1 MRNSAMTFTRTAVC
15 TLAVALSGA
24 AATRAQDS
32 PARPADRSQ
41 LRHQI
46 YVMEGALS
54 RAVEF
59 GAQTLN
65 REIRAVMPEA
75 FVLAG
80 QARARGVYLDGYGI
94 FFDVEVPIMRQSMI
108 WSLRTMLDQDAAGL
122 QKALADIR
130 SIADKATTAAERQ
143 QLERAISRIE
153 IQLGPVG
160 LGPTNASNPFA
171 AAIQSSQQGQQAQP
185 QSALGASIAAQ
196 AALQNAAP
204 AEDATVQPAAPRT
217 LPIDKLWMKDP
228 NRAYTEAVQRA
239 LVDAM
244 IDFSAPMAMGA
255 EEWLTVAARD
265 NYQRD
270 SLAPPDPLEE
280 VETLLLRIKGADLM
294 AYRSGKIDRDEAR
307 TRVVAS
313 MF

>member
-1 MRNSAMTFTRTAVC
+1 MIFTRTAAC

-24 AATRAQDS
+24 VSASAQDS
-32 PARPADRSQ
+32 PAHPADRSQ

-65 REIRAVMPEA
+65 REIRTFMPEA

-80 QARARGVYLDGYGI
+80 QARARGVYLDGYGV

-108 WSLRTMLDQDAAGL
+108 WSLRNMLDQDAAGL
-122 QKALADIR
+122 QKALADLR
-130 SIADKATTAAERQ
+130 EVARTAPNPASRATA
-143 QLERAISRIE
+143 ERAINRLE
-153 IQLGPVG
+153 LQLGPVG
-160 LGPTNASNPFA
+160 IGQGNASNPFA
-171 AAIQSSQQGQQAQP
+171 AAIQSSQQAQQQNSLGQ
-185 QSALGASIAAQ
+185 SIAAQ
-196 AALQNAAP
+196 TTVQNAP
-204 AEDATVQPAAPRT
+204 PTEDAATQPAAPRV

-228 NRAYTEAVQRA
+228 NRAYTDSVQRA

-244 IDFSAPMAMGA
+244 IDFSAPMAIGA

-280 VETLLLRIKGADLM
+280 VETVLLRIKGADLM
-294 AYRSGKIDRDEAR
+294 AYRAGKIDREEAR

-313 MF
+313 AF

>member
-1 MRNSAMTFTRTAVC
+1 MMGRTMSTPNVFARTAVC
-15 TLAVALSGA
+15 TLAVTLIGA
-24 AATRAQDS
+24 SAVMAQDAA
-32 PARPADRSQ
+32 PRPLDRSQ

-65 REIRAVMPEA
+65 REIRAYMPEA

-108 WSLRTMLDQDAAGL
+108 WSLRTMLDQDSAGI
-122 QKALADIR
+122 QKALSDIR
-130 SIADKATTAAERQ
+130 SIANKTTNPAEKQ
-143 QLERAISRIE
+143 ALDRAISRIE
-153 IQLGPVG
+153 LQVGPVG
-160 LGPTNASNPFA
+160 ASPASNAFA
-171 AAIQSSQQGQQAQP
+171 EAVRGAQVGGLGQNVAQG
-185 QSALGASIAAQ
+185 GA
-196 AALQNAAP
+196 QNAPMEEAP
-204 AEDATVQPAAPRT
+204 PAVVEPRQI
-217 LPIDKLWMKDP
+217 PIDKMWVKDP

-244 IDFSAPMAMGA
+244 IDFSAPMTIAA

-265 NYQRD
+265 NYARD

-280 VETLLLRIKGADLM
+280 VETVLLRIRGTDLA
-294 AYRSGKIDRDEAR
+294 AYRAGRIDRDEAR
-307 TRVVAS
+307 RRVVVTS
-313 MF
+313 F

>member
-1 MRNSAMTFTRTAVC
+1 MRNSAMTFNRTAAC
-15 TLAVALSGA
+15 TLAVALSSA
-24 AATRAQDS
+24 VVASAQDA

-59 GAQTLN
+59 GAQSLN
-65 REIRAVMPEA
+65 REIRAFMPEA

-80 QARARGVYLDGYGI
+80 QARARGVYLEGYGV

-122 QKALADIR
+122 QKALSDLR
-130 SIADKATTAAERQ
+130 EIARTTPNPASRATA
-143 QLERAISRIE
+143 ERAINRLE
-153 IQLGPVG
+153 LQLGPVG
-160 LGPTNASNPFA
+160 ASGGANNPFA
-171 AAIQSSQQGQQAQP
+171 AAIQNSQQAAP
-185 QSALGASIAAQ
+185 QSSIGQNVAAQ
-196 AALQNAAP
+196 TTIQNAAP
-204 AEDATVQPAAPRT
+204 TEEAPPQPAAPRV

-228 NRAYTEAVQRA
+228 NRAYTESVQRA

-244 IDFSAPMAMGA
+244 IDFSAPMTIGA

-280 VETLLLRIKGADLM
+280 VETVLLRIKGADLM
-294 AYRSGKIDRDEAR
+294 AYRAGKIDREEAR
-307 TRVVAS
+307 KRVALS
-313 MF
+313 AF